1 MANTPV
7 AITGAVTIVGY
18 SVTLPFVT
26 TDSYTFSFPYLSQD
40 DFEIEVKSETIL
52 DAADYTFTS
61 DYLIQLTTTGVN
73 KLNALYGTL
82 TDVPVTIRRRTQVT
96 TRLVDYQDGAT
107 LTEADLDLQ
116 ANQLFYLVQEV
127 YDNSE
132 LGNINFN
139 PVDGAIDIGGAEL
152 ADVGAPTGETSAATL
167 GTVLDNSVTPE
178 YTTAEN
184 YRQYRMV
191 FESGNLYRA
200 NVAVTSAPAIID
212 LGDWDLV
219 LSAAQVA
226 AIGTNTTAI
235 GTNTTDIGTNTTDI
249 GTNATDIGTNATN
262 LTDHEAEN
270 ETAHTERD
278 TKANLDTWA
287 LTATNGAMAYA
298 TDEKLPYIVKDTL
311 LEAVGAGGGGGSLEI
326 YHQETFED
334 TVAADFVTGNN
345 AAPVAAGTG
354 TLDGTLSDDT
364 TTPLSA
370 LSSLKYVMGATST
383 NDFFLSPAITV
394 DELQTDKDSGIKKYY
409 DYNGADGDIKVI
421 VLDQADNILTST
433 LDLLDG
439 TSANKRFEVGFFIGP
454 SVTSIRYGVQV
465 VTGNS
470 GKILRM
476 DNVEFSTNPFV
487 YKNLVEMTDWES
499 FTPTYSAGFGTV
511 TSNVAKYRRVGDT
524 LEIEATFTSGTVAAS
539 AGTMTLPTGLSI
551 DADKLS
557 LASTTGN
564 AGVDIGKYLSDQTSP
579 NVNGSLLA
587 FTSTSTSLV
596 YFGQIFNLSVNHSI
610 ASTSVSTQVMAS
622 SDPMTL
628 SIRVPIE
635 GWSASSEHVVT
646 PAKSNMTDW
655 TAYTPTTQGFGT
667 ITSPSFIYKQVGD
680 TYLIQGSFTTGTV
693 SGSEAQISLP
703 NGYSVKS
710 GYSQKSSGIWFRGAS
725 TTEHG
730 GGVISTSGDTYI
742 NFSTASTFSGT
753 SSNATSVAN
762 GNQTAGSSQ
771 GFHFS
776 ATIPIE
782 ELSSDA
788 TFLAAIPVQKVA
800 IVSQKETSGTAGGS
814 STANTVQTRTLNT
827 VEGDAEIV
835 SLSSNIFTL
844 QAGKYLIEASAPS
857 YENSRHQ
864 AFLHDGSSYVADG
877 SSEYAPSAGQTRS
890 VIDYHV
896 TLTTSKSYTLR
907 HWTQATKASTG
918 LGFAADNHASNP
930 QSQEVYGIV
939 KITKLR

>member
-132 LGNINFN
+132 LGNVSFN
-139 PVDGAIDIGGAEL
+139 PVDGSIDIDGVELVDLAE
-152 ADVGAPTGETSAATL
+152 PTAESSAATL
-167 GTVLDNSVTPE
+167 KTVLDNCVTPD
-178 YTTAEN
+178 YTTGEDYREN
-184 YRQYRMV
+184 RMV
-191 FESGNLYRA
+191 FSGTVLYRS
-200 NVAVTSAPAIID
+200 NKAVTTAPAILD
-212 LGDWDLV
+212 VADWDEV
-219 LSAAQVA
+219 LDTADA
-226 AIGTNTTAI
+226 AILAAGIATNV
-235 GTNTTDIGTNTTDI
+235 
-249 GTNATDIGTNATN
+249 TDIGTNATN
-262 LTDHEAEN
+262 IATNVTNIGTNVTDIGTNASNLTAHEAEN

-345 AAPVAAGTG
+345 AAPDAAGTG

-487 YKNLVEMTDWES
+487 YKNLVETSSIQLEGNDARVITANTEDVHFSGSGTGWTS
-499 FTPTYSAGFGTV
+499 TGDTHFYTVQKNDSVISISACVRFTATV
-511 TSNVAKYRRVGDT
+511 TSRNVFIYK
-524 LEIEATFTSGTVAAS
+524 
-539 AGTMTLPTGLSI
+539 
-551 DADKLS
+551 
-557 LASTTGN
+557 
-564 AGVDIGKYLSDQTSP
+564 
-579 NVNGSLLA
+579 NGSSYKRIGSDVSGGSALVTGSYTSKKGEFVEGDELA
-587 FTSTSTSLV
+587 IHES
-596 YFGQIFNLSVNHSI
+596 GGG
-610 ASTSVSTQVMAS
+610 
-622 SDPMTL
+622 TL
-628 SIRVPIE
+628 DNNARDHYLNIVE
-635 GWSASSEHVVT
+635 QWETEHVVT
-646 PAKSNMTDW
+646 PAKSNLTDFI
-655 TAYTPTTQGFGT
+655 AYTPTFQGLGT
-667 ITSPSFIYKQVGD
+667 VTDIYSEYRIIGD
-680 TYLIQGSFTTGTV
+680 SVEVSINGRTGTCT
-693 SGSEAQISLP
+693 SSEVQISLP
-703 NGYSVKS
+703 NSYTAKH
-710 GYSQKSSGIWFRGAS
+710 
-725 TTEHG
+725 T
-730 GGVISTSGDTYI
+730 STSAVSVGRFTRNEASADNNNNVVLITNDDAFI
-742 NFSTASTFSGT
+742 NIGRLDSAGTTPFTPQGGT
-753 SSNATSVAN
+753 SIIGNSALFSLRATVPVN
-762 GNQTAGSSQ
+762 
-771 GFHFS
+771 
-776 ATIPIE
+776 

-800 IVSQKETSGTAGGS
+800 FLKDVKTSGTSGGS
-814 STANTVQTRTLNT
+814 TTANTVQTRDLNT
-827 VEGDAEIV
+827 VSGDSEIV
-835 SLSSNIFTL
+835 SLSTNQFTL
-844 QAGKYLIEASAPS
+844 SSGKYSIESEAPCVQA
-857 YENSRHQ
+857 NRHQ
-864 AFLHDGSSYVADG
+864 IFLYNVTDSTYDIDGVSAFSSSTDAENTIYSILKG
-877 SSEYAPSAGQTRS
+877 E
-890 VIDYHV
+890 ILV
-896 TLTTSKSYTLR
+896 TASKTYEIR
-907 HWTQATKASTG
+907 HWTQATKASIG
-918 LGFAADNHASNP
+918 LGLAADNHASNP
-930 QSQEVYGIV
+930 QSGEVYTQV